1 MKYFYILSII
11 FIGIGLIFAVS
22 YVLAATGIDIDLSA
36 LFPPCTSAPNACG
49 YTNSGV
55 LIGGSCSAIAPSDS
69 LCLPAPPNP
78 VGYGNACASVA
89 NICGQTNSGTI
100 QCDGSCSATVPSNP
114 VGYGNACTSVANICG
129 QTNSGTI
136 QCDGSCSAITP
147 SDSLCN
153 QPPEAINLDV
163 TDNINY
169 CSFNLAEISLSWQFD
184 DVDAG
189 DSQSAYKIELTR
201 LSDNESCTLNG
212 TGNTSNIYA
221 PSINNTCH
229 SFINYDLSESGYTWK
244 VKVWDQS
251 SIESAWSSPDTFNTP
266 KHQYP
271 LIDFSWSPSNP
282 SQDEEVVFTDDSTVY
297 GVSSK
302 SAWVWTFTDGNP
314 ASLNEQ
320 NPTTQFNSTGD
331 KQVTLEVTD
340 SDGYSCSISKTVNI
354 QLELPQWQED

>member
-100 QCDGSCSATVPSNP
+100 QCDGSCSAI
-114 VGYGNACTSVANICG
+114 A
-129 QTNSGTI
+129 
-136 QCDGSCSAITP
+136 P

-169 CSFNLAEISLSWQFD
+169 CSLGLSEIMLSWQFN

>member
-1 MKYFYILSII
+1 
-11 FIGIGLIFAVS
+11 
-22 YVLAATGIDIDLSA
+22 
-36 LFPPCTSAPNACG
+36 
-49 YTNSGV
+49 
-55 LIGGSCSAIAPSDS
+55 
-69 LCLPAPPNP
+69 
-78 VGYGNACASVA
+78 
-89 NICGQTNSGTI
+89 
-100 QCDGSCSATVPSNP
+100 
-114 VGYGNACTSVANICG
+114 
-129 QTNSGTI
+129 
-136 QCDGSCSAITP
+136 
-147 SDSLCN
+147 
-153 QPPEAINLDV
+153 
-163 TDNINY
+163 
-169 CSFNLAEISLSWQFD
+169 LSWQFD

>member
-11 FIGIGLIFAVS
+11 FIGIGLIFAASYGFIVS
-22 YVLAATGIDIDLSA
+22 ATGNINIV
-36 LFPPCTSAPNACG
+36 FPPCTSAPNACG

-55 LIGGSCSAIAPSDS
+55 LIGGSCSAIAPSDL

-78 VGYGNACASVA
+78 A
-89 NICGQTNSGTI
+89 
-100 QCDGSCSATVPSNP
+100 
-114 VGYGNACTSVANICG
+114 GYGNACTSVANICG

-136 QCDGSCSAITP
+136 QCDGSCSAIAP

-169 CSFNLAEISLSWQFD
+169 CSLGLSEIMLSWQFN

>member
-11 FIGIGLIFAVS
+11 FIGIGLIFAASYGFIVS
-22 YVLAATGIDIDLSA
+22 ATGNINIV
-36 LFPPCTSAPNACG
+36 FPPCTSAPNACG

-55 LIGGSCSAIAPSDS
+55 LIGGSCSAIAPSDL

-78 VGYGNACASVA
+78 A
-89 NICGQTNSGTI
+89 
-100 QCDGSCSATVPSNP
+100 
-114 VGYGNACTSVANICG
+114 GYGNACTSVANICG

-147 SDSLCN
+147 SDLLCN

-163 TDNINY
+163 TSNINY
-169 CSFNLAEISLSWQFD
+169 CSFNLAEIMLSWQFN
-184 DVDAG
+184 DVDTG

-201 LSDNESCTLNG
+201 SSDNESCTING
-212 TGNTSNIYA
+212 TGSISNLYV
-221 PSINNTCH
+221 PSINSTCLN
-229 SFINYDLSESGYTWK
+229 FINYDSSELGYIWK

>member
-11 FIGIGLIFAVS
+11 FIGIGLIFAASYGFIVS
-22 YVLAATGIDIDLSA
+22 ATGNINIV
-36 LFPPCTSAPNACG
+36 FPPCTSAPNACG

-100 QCDGSCSATVPSNP
+100 QCDGSCSAI
-114 VGYGNACTSVANICG
+114 A
-129 QTNSGTI
+129 
-136 QCDGSCSAITP
+136 P

>member
-11 FIGIGLIFAVS
+11 FIGIGLIFAASYGFIVS
-22 YVLAATGIDIDLSA
+22 ATGNINIV
-36 LFPPCTSAPNACG
+36 FPPCTSAPNACG

-55 LIGGSCSAIAPSDS
+55 LIGGSCSAIAPSDL

-78 VGYGNACASVA
+78 A
-89 NICGQTNSGTI
+89 
-100 QCDGSCSATVPSNP
+100 
-114 VGYGNACTSVANICG
+114 GYGNACTSVANICG

-147 SDSLCN
+147 SDLLCN

-163 TDNINY
+163 TSNINY

>member
-11 FIGIGLIFAVS
+11 FIGIGLIFAASYGFIVS
-22 YVLAATGIDIDLSA
+22 ATGNINIV
-36 LFPPCTSAPNACG
+36 FPPCTSAPNACG

-55 LIGGSCSAIAPSDS
+55 LIGGSCSAIAPSDL
-69 LCLPAPPNP
+69 LCLPAPP
-78 VGYGNACASVA
+78 
-89 NICGQTNSGTI
+89 
-100 QCDGSCSATVPSNP
+100 NP

-136 QCDGSCSAITP
+136 QCDGSCSAIAP

>member
-1 MKYFYILSII
+1 MIGLISMKYFYILSII
-11 FIGIGLIFAVS
+11 FIGIGLIFAASYGFIVS
-22 YVLAATGIDIDLSA
+22 ATGNINIV
-36 LFPPCTSAPNACG
+36 FPPCTSAPNACG

-100 QCDGSCSATVPSNP
+100 QCDGSCSAI
-114 VGYGNACTSVANICG
+114 A
-129 QTNSGTI
+129 
-136 QCDGSCSAITP
+136 P

-163 TDNINY
+163 TSNINY
-169 CSFNLAEISLSWQFD
+169 CSFNLAEIMLSWQFN
-184 DVDAG
+184 DVDTG

-201 LSDNESCTLNG
+201 SSDNESCTING
-212 TGNTSNIYA
+212 TGSISNLYV
-221 PSINNTCH
+221 PSINSTCLN
-229 SFINYDLSESGYTWK
+229 FINYDSSELGYIWK